1 MFEPLASLDV
11 TLAQF
16 PEVCMCCGYD
26 RDSMYTAQV
35 GFVLVNGMIKPRQ
48 CGGQTIRPR
57 RTYSETPIS
66 VNEGIY
72 LKSY

>member
-35 GFVLVNGMIKPRQ
+35 GFVGEWYDKTAPMRWADN
-48 CGGQTIRPR
+48 T
-57 RTYSETPIS
+57 S
-66 VNEGIY
+66 
-72 LKSY
+72 